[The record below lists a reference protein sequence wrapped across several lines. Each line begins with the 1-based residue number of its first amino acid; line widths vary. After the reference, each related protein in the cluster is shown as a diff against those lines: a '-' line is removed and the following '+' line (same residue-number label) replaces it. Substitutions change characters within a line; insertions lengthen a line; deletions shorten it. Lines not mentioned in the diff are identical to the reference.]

1 MKTVTLRTAK
11 SKFGSLL
18 RLVADGEEIEI
29 IKKGKAIARLVP
41 PAAER
46 IDWSETFAKLD
57 DVWGNNHSQESPEA
71 KLSVKV
77 ADEENDPNEL
87 MEQAQA
93 VKRSWSHS

>member
-41 PAAER
+41 LAAER

-57 DVWGNNHSQESPEA
+57 DVWGNKPLAGKPGRQIVSEG
-71 KLSVKV
+71 
-77 ADEENDPNEL
+77 
-87 MEQAQA
+87 
-93 VKRSWSHS
+93 RR